1 MGNIRVLGGSRGNF
15 KKVDIGKVSDSL
27 VVFAGINPSSY
38 SAFVQTVTLNKAEK
52 VGMLQCFNDT
62 NHVYAFGHDPE
73 GSKFSCTMI
82 VFMNK
87 CDEEGFTEGFT
98 ASGGLAKLIEEYEEK
113 RVSNRKQTVDLK
125 VDDGKTLTGILV
137 GMSSRVEDPELNMF
151 SVTFI
156 CNDMG

>member
-15 KKVDIGKVSDSL
+15 KKVDIGKMSDSL

-38 SAFVQTVTLNKAEK
+38 SAFVQTVTSNKAEK

-73 GSKFSCTMI
+73 GSTFSCTMV

-87 CDEEGFTEGFT
+87 CGEEGFT
-98 ASGGLAKLIEEYEEK
+98 ASGGLAKLIEEYEDK
-113 RVSNRKQTVDLK
+113 RVSSRKQTVDLK

-156 CNDMG
+156 CKDMG